1 MRLLPVSNQEHLG
14 RVSSEHTAGRG
25 LFRWYGLQ
33 ILTGSRYLGGFF
45 RTEVGKTRWLGE
57 KIEGWQDFVLT
68 LAVVDIQHLQTAY
81 AGLHH
86 SL

>member
-1 MRLLPVSNQEHLG
+1 MVRSSDPDGEPLPWG
-14 RVSSEHTAGRG
+14 
-25 LFRWYGLQ
+25 
-33 ILTGSRYLGGFF
+33 IF